1 MFDDQLHM
9 VILALIR
16 CSKITESTVRWS
28 ETRRDALKALIS
40 ICCTV
45 CGDNDLGPGNFE
57 FPQLCLYF
65 QLNRL
70 LVGTGDVVIQG
81 DSKLLLGFPSP
92 IILKPY
98 VLRNA
103 HILKL

>member
-1 MFDDQLHM
+1 M

-45 CGDNDLGPGNFE
+45 CSENNLGSGNFE
-57 FPQLCLYF
+57 FPQPCLYF
-65 QLNRL
+65 QLSRL
-70 LVGTGDVVIQG
+70 VVGTGDIVMQG
-81 DSKLLLGFPSP
+81 DYRLLFVFPWP
-92 IILKPY
+92 IIFKPY
-98 VLRNA
+98 VP
-103 HILKL
+103 